1 MLSIILDYYSQSY
14 ASIIH
19 QGLLMSDDLG
29 SWKPTGTKSNN
40 CHWDQDYR
48 EPAAE
53 RMGMYHGLGSLLLCS
68 QYLPPLSQNDC

>member
-1 MLSIILDYYSQSY
+1 
-14 ASIIH
+14 
-19 QGLLMSDDLG
+19 MSDDLG

-53 RMGMYHGLGSLLLCS
+53 RMGMYHVLAHCYYVHNTCHLYHRMIADIQGIIYCS
-68 QYLPPLSQNDC
+68 YS